1 MSGTKHL
8 ALCMAALLA
17 GGIFSACNGSADG
30 ESSLADS
37 TAELQSTSST
47 TSLTND
53 STTGTHSTASHTTES
68 QTDTTSAT
76 EDTTVTENTTLSSDT
91 TVTETETTT
100 SLTTTTEEFPDTEA
114 PILLNGGWGT
124 TILQGSDFD
133 LNDWVGY
140 ADFYDPTPVLTYTG
154 EVDTSTCGKY
164 PICATVTDAAG
175 NALSWELTV
184 SVVESMP
191 TGGGG
196 GASPNLSFDSFMAQH
211 AAEGVRFG
219 IDVSRWQEDV
229 DFEAVKA
236 AGASFVIMR
245 IGYYYDEINM
255 DEYYLRN
262 IAAAKDAGLE
272 VGVYLYTIA
281 NTEEEIRQNASWIA
295 EQLDGME
302 LDFPVAFDWE
312 RFGNFQQFGMSIR
325 DLNELFLLFAEEM
338 EGYGYSAMLYSSK
351 TYLENFW
358 YVQQGYP
365 VWLAHYTSETDYAGE
380 YILWQRSCRGRIDG
394 IDTDVD
400 FNILYESELAK
411 W

>member
-1 MSGTKHL
+1 
-8 ALCMAALLA
+8 
-17 GGIFSACNGSADG
+17 
-30 ESSLADS
+30 
-37 TAELQSTSST
+37 
-47 TSLTND
+47 
-53 STTGTHSTASHTTES
+53 
-68 QTDTTSAT
+68 
-76 EDTTVTENTTLSSDT
+76 
-91 TVTETETTT
+91 
-100 SLTTTTEEFPDTEA
+100 
-114 PILLNGGWGT
+114 
-124 TILQGSDFD
+124 
-133 LNDWVGY
+133 
-140 ADFYDPTPVLTYTG
+140 
-154 EVDTSTCGKY
+154 
-164 PICATVTDAAG
+164 
-175 NALSWELTV
+175 
-184 SVVESMP
+184 
-191 TGGGG
+191 
-196 GASPNLSFDSFMAQH
+196 
-211 AAEGVRFG
+211 
-219 IDVSRWQEDV
+219 
-229 DFEAVKA
+229 
-236 AGASFVIMR
+236 
-245 IGYYYDEINM
+245 M